1 MARRPLFRYLV
12 VGPGGAP
19 VTKSKRDAK
28 DMKTEARSG
37 FLAAFEDHP
46 LRDTVL
52 AEVHA
57 RPFPLLKAPLRV
69 IHLGFII
76 DRDDARA
83 LPAMVAGLFRAH
95 GGEAPAEGARYHRT
109 TIDCGTLRWE
119 QHSEITTFTWNAE
132 PGADALCE
140 AVPPGPF
147 GAHFKAPGKLLSAQ
161 RLAFLPDPGEA
172 GFERML
178 ACFDQRSLSVSTVA
192 QGKALLATDLQKDGE
207 GFVRYL
213 VVDRGMSPAR
223 AGSVILRLH
232 ELETYRNLA
241 LLGLPLA
248 QGLMPSL
255 ARMEAELGEITNAIR
270 ESQEL
275 QDNRALLARLSRLA
289 GELEAEAT
297 SASYRLSA
305 TRAYEEVINIRLD
318 ALDEQAQ
325 SGYGTLARFLARRIG
340 PAMRTCHSVEQ
351 RQGRLADKIARAIE
365 LLRARVDIDLEQQNG
380 ELLSSMNRRAQLQL
394 RLQQTVEGLSIGAAS
409 YYLIGLIGYAAKG
422 LKEAGLSPVKPEVAV
437 GLMVPVVL
445 GLVYWMTQR
454 IKKHHAEGG
463 DH

>member
-1 MARRPLFRYLV
+1 
-12 VGPGGAP
+12 
-19 VTKSKRDAK
+19 
-28 DMKTEARSG
+28 
-37 FLAAFEDHP
+37 
-46 LRDTVL
+46 
-52 AEVHA
+52 
-57 RPFPLLKAPLRV
+57 
-69 IHLGFII
+69 
-76 DRDDARA
+76 
-83 LPAMVAGLFRAH
+83 
-95 GGEAPAEGARYHRT
+95 
-109 TIDCGTLRWE
+109 
-119 QHSEITTFTWNAE
+119 
-132 PGADALCE
+132 
-140 AVPPGPF
+140 
-147 GAHFKAPGKLLSAQ
+147 
-161 RLAFLPDPGEA
+161 
-172 GFERML
+172 
-178 ACFDQRSLSVSTVA
+178 
-192 QGKALLATDLQKDGE
+192 
-207 GFVRYL
+207 
-213 VVDRGMSPAR
+213 RGMSPAR

-270 ESQEL
+270 ESQDL

-394 RLQQTVEGLSIGAAS
+394 RLQQTVEGLSIGAVS
-409 YYLIGLIGYAAKG
+409 YYLLGIIGYAAKG